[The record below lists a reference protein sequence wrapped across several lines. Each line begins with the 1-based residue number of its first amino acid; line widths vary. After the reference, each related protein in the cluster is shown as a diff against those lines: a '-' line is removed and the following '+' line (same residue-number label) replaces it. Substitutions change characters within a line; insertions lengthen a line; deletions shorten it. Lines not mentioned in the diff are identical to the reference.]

1 MEQII
6 RSQQEQIAG
15 LLETNR
21 SLVESNGKLL
31 EQTDALQRKIQEL
44 LSQIAWLNR
53 QLFGRRSEKLA
64 ALDPNQLSLF
74 DSVPATGQDE
84 DIREDDSSAA
94 VPSKTKPDGKKKESR
109 RNREL
114 LEGLPVVEVVI
125 EPDRVDLDRY
135 RQVKEFR
142 HLGIRLSESTLS
154 GWFKPVCELLRPLY
168 DELVRLVVGC
178 GYVQADETTIRVIS
192 KGKGKADKEYL
203 WMVRAVMEKLVIFHY
218 DDGSRSGQ
226 TIRKLLKDFKGYLQS
241 DGYSAYNVFEGTE
254 GVCLIACLA
263 HIRRH
268 FETALEENRSLAE
281 HALKTIQEIY
291 RIEHFADSREYTAE
305 ERRELRLCQS
315 VPLLDSFEKWMEG
328 TYVKVPPK
336 SRMGQAI
343 SYAYPLWPRMKAF
356 LKDGNIKID
365 NNLAENAIRP
375 LTLSRKNFLFCG
387 NHEAAENTAVI
398 CSLLAT
404 CKAQEVNPRE
414 WLNDVIARL
423 PYYQEK
429 DSGKDIREL
438 LPDVWKLKKSNENPI
453 EV

>member
-1 MEQII
+1 MDSLTLLAALLDLQNII
-6 RSQQEQIAG
+6 
-15 LLETNR
+15 
-21 SLVESNGKLL
+21 ES
-31 EQTDALQRKIQEL
+31 
-44 LSQIAWLNR
+44 S
-53 QLFGRRSEKLA
+53 A

-74 DSVPATGQDE
+74 DSVPATGQSE
-84 DIREDDSSAA
+84 DIREEDSSAA
-94 VPSKTKPDGKKKESR
+94 VPSKAKPDGKKKESR

-135 RQVKEFR
+135 RRICEECTRTLEFEPGRLYVKETVCPKYG
-142 HLGIRLSESTLS
+142 LKDNLSLPKEGESGVIIAPLPPS
-154 GWFKPVCELLRPLY
+154 PVYKCLAGSTMLAEMLLQKYEYHVPFYR
-168 DELVRLVVGC
+168 
-178 GYVQADETTIRVIS
+178 Q
-192 KGKGKADKEYL
+192 DKEYL

-268 FETALEENRSLAE
+268 FEMALEENRSLAE
-281 HALKTIQEIY
+281 HALKIIQEIY
-291 RIEHFADSREYTAE
+291 RAEHFADSREYTPE
-305 ERRELRLCQS
+305 ERRELRNRQS
-315 VPLLDSFEKWMEG
+315 APLLDSFEKWMES
-328 TYVKVPPK
+328 TYIKVPPK

-343 SYAYPLWPRMKAF
+343 SYAYPLWPRMKAC

-429 DSGKDIREL
+429 TPAKIFGNCYRMSG
-438 LPDVWKLKKSNENPI
+438 S
-453 EV
+453 

>member
-1 MEQII
+1 
-6 RSQQEQIAG
+6 
-15 LLETNR
+15 
-21 SLVESNGKLL
+21 
-31 EQTDALQRKIQEL
+31 
-44 LSQIAWLNR
+44 
-53 QLFGRRSEKLA
+53 
-64 ALDPNQLSLF
+64 
-74 DSVPATGQDE
+74 
-84 DIREDDSSAA
+84 
-94 VPSKTKPDGKKKESR
+94 
-109 RNREL
+109 
-114 LEGLPVVEVVI
+114 
-125 EPDRVDLDRY
+125 
-135 RQVKEFR
+135 
-142 HLGIRLSESTLS
+142 
-154 GWFKPVCELLRPLY
+154 
-168 DELVRLVVGC
+168 
-178 GYVQADETTIRVIS
+178 
-192 KGKGKADKEYL
+192 
-203 WMVRAVMEKLVIFHY
+203 MVRAVMEKLVIFHY

-268 FETALEENRSLAE
+268 FEMALEENRSLAE
-281 HALKTIQEIY
+281 HALKIIQEIY
-291 RIEHFADSREYTAE
+291 RTEYFADSREYTPE
-305 ERRELRLCQS
+305 ERRELRNRQS
-315 VPLLDSFEKWMEG
+315 APLLDSFEKWMES
-328 TYVKVPPK
+328 TYIKVPPK

-343 SYAYPLWPRMKAF
+343 SYAYPLWPRMKAC

>member
-1 MEQII
+1 MIRQDTMEQII

-135 RQVKEFR
+135 RRIGEERTRTLEFEPGRLYVKETVRPKYGLKDNLSLPREGESGVIIAPLPPSPVYKCLAGSTMLAEMLLQKYEYHVPFYRQVKEFR

-192 KGKGKADKEYL
+192 KGKGD
-203 WMVRAVMEKLVIFHY
+203 
-218 DDGSRSGQ
+218 
-226 TIRKLLKDFKGYLQS
+226 
-241 DGYSAYNVFEGTE
+241 
-254 GVCLIACLA
+254 
-263 HIRRH
+263 
-268 FETALEENRSLAE
+268 
-281 HALKTIQEIY
+281 
-291 RIEHFADSREYTAE
+291 
-305 ERRELRLCQS
+305 RL
-315 VPLLDSFEKWMEG
+315 
-328 TYVKVPPK
+328 
-336 SRMGQAI
+336 
-343 SYAYPLWPRMKAF
+343 
-356 LKDGNIKID
+356 
-365 NNLAENAIRP
+365 
-375 LTLSRKNFLFCG
+375 
-387 NHEAAENTAVI
+387 
-398 CSLLAT
+398 
-404 CKAQEVNPRE
+404 
-414 WLNDVIARL
+414 
-423 PYYQEK
+423 
-429 DSGKDIREL
+429 
-438 LPDVWKLKKSNENPI
+438 
-453 EV
+453 